1 MHVAGRGRVHLM
13 PRALDGKVAVITGA
27 SSGIGAACALEMARA
42 GMDIALVARRA
53 DRLERM
59 AAQVRAIGRRATAI
73 VADVA
78 EPGHEREL
86 LDAAQRDLG
95 SVDVVFANAGYGQD
109 RAVLE
114 MDEAELRAMFET
126 NFFSSVSLLRE
137 AARRMI
143 DRRQAGHLLMCSSV
157 VAKFAMPRMGAYSAS
172 KAAQAMVCRAM
183 RTELEPH
190 GIAVSSVHP
199 VTTRTEFFQESAR
212 RSGRE
217 AAEQVP
223 AHAPKLFVQPPERVA
238 RAVVAC
244 LRRPCPEVWTSHLVR
259 LSAALFT
266 AFPGLLDPV
275 LRRTHAADLGDPS
288 RGA

>member
-1 MHVAGRGRVHLM
+1 MRGTVRGMRRSLE
-13 PRALDGKVAVITGA
+13 GKVAVITGA
-27 SSGIGAACALEMARA
+27 SSGIGAACAIEMARA
-42 GMDIALVARRA
+42 GMDVALVARRA

-59 AAQVRAIGRRATAI
+59 AGEVRALGRRAAPI
-73 VADVA
+73 IADVA
-78 EPGHEREL
+78 AAGHEREVL
-86 LDAAQRDLG
+86 GAAQRELG
-95 SVDVVFANAGYGQD
+95 RVDVVFANAGYGQE
-109 RAVLE
+109 RPVLE
-114 MDEAELRAMFET
+114 MDDAELRAMFET

-143 DRRQAGHLLMCSSV
+143 ERQEGGHLLMCSSV
-157 VAKFAMPRMGAYSAS
+157 VAKFALPRMGAYAAS

-212 RSGRE
+212 RSGRQST
-217 AAEQVP
+217 EQVP
-223 AHAPKLFVQPPERVA
+223 AHAPRLFVQPPERVA

-275 LRRTHAADLGDPS
+275 LRRTHAADTGDPAT
-288 RGA
+288 GA

>member
-1 MHVAGRGRVHLM
+1 M
-13 PRALDGKVAVITGA
+13 PRVLKGKVAVITGA

-59 AAQVRAIGRRATAI
+59 AEAVRALGRRATTI

-78 EPGHEREL
+78 ESGHEQEV

-95 SVDVVFANAGYGQD
+95 RVDVVFANAGYGQD

-114 MDEAELRAMFET
+114 MDDAELRAMFET
-126 NFFSSVSLLRE
+126 NFFSSVALLRM
-137 AARRMI
+137 AGRRMVH
-143 DRRQAGHLLMCSSV
+143 RREGGHLLMCSSV

-172 KAAQAMVCRAM
+172 KAAQAMMCRAM

-199 VTTRTEFFQESAR
+199 VTTRTEFFTESAR
-212 RSGRE
+212 RSGRKTL
-217 AAEQVP
+217 EQVP

-275 LRRTHAADLGDPS
+275 LRRTHAADLGDPG

>member
-1 MHVAGRGRVHLM
+1 
-13 PRALDGKVAVITGA
+13 
-27 SSGIGAACALEMARA
+27 
-42 GMDIALVARRA
+42 
-53 DRLERM
+53 M